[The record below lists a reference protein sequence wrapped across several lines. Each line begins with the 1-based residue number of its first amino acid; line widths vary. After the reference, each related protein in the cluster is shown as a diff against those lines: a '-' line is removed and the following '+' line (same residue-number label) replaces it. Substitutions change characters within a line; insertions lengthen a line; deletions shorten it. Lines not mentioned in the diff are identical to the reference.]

1 MIKRI
6 LYISIIIYLAFIGST
21 DAKTRFFIQTV
32 AEGDQNGKVA
42 EGGLGYFETQAFNKI
57 KETFPCSEI
66 NSKSAVAALL
76 GHERMRQLLG
86 SGDDNAL
93 QNIAGSMGC
102 EYLVVLKIFV
112 AGQSSQVTAYCMD
125 SKNAK
130 TLAHVTES
138 APYGNSTLNAID
150 NVAKKLVDDLKEY
163 EICPYY
169 GPLTIEV
176 KSELDDSKTD
186 YIPAPCG
193 SGDMVTINT
202 TQKSNS
208 TLKWEL
214 NKFTVRAADGTAN
227 YDLKEKMTIV
237 SNYSCYKCNNGDQ
250 GGAKITETTES
261 EAKTQGLSDES
272 VSEGKQVKD
281 ARIKLTFLD
290 DGTYTVLVEATS
302 KQGNMKVMTEKK
314 VEGIC
319 ESESEPKD
327 TKEKKIDVPIKAVFG
342 PYQGSLKDKTLH
354 QKETKDLSDGKEK
367 TTLTI
372 DFTLTQK
379 N

>member
-1 MIKRI
+1 
-6 LYISIIIYLAFIGST
+6 LAALGPT
-21 DAKTRFFIQTV
+21 EAKTRFFIQRV

-42 EGGLGYFETQAFNKI
+42 EGGLGYFETTAANKI
-57 KETFPCSEI
+57 IEAFPCAEV
-66 NSKSAVAALL
+66 NSTTVVAALL
-76 GHERMRQLLG
+76 GLERMKQLLG
-86 SGDDNAL
+86 TGDENAL
-93 QNIAGSMGC
+93 QNIAGAMGC
-102 EYLVVLKIFV
+102 EYLVALKINV
-112 AGQSSQVTAYCMD
+112 TGQNALVSAFCMD
-125 SKNAK
+125 SKKAK
-130 TLAHVTES
+130 TLARRSENG
-138 APYGNSTLNAID
+138 PLNTALEMID
-150 NVAKKLVDDLKEY
+150 KVVKNMVDDLKEY

-169 GPLTIEV
+169 GPVTIEV

-186 YIPAPCG
+186 YVPAPCG

-214 NKFTVRAADGTAN
+214 NKYTVRAADGTAN
-227 YDLKEKMTIV
+227 YDLNEKMTIE
-237 SNYSCYKCNNGDQ
+237 SNYSCYKCKNGDQ
-250 GGAKITETTES
+250 GAAKITETTES

-302 KQGNMKVMTEKK
+302 KQGNMKVTTGKK

-319 ESESEPKD
+319 ESESEPED
-327 TKEKKIDVPIKAVFG
+327 TKNKKIDVPIKAVFG
-342 PYQGSLKDKTLH
+342 PYKGSLKDKTLH
-354 QKETKDLSDGKEK
+354 QNETKDLSNGKEK
-367 TTLTI
+367 TTLKL

-379 N
+379 K